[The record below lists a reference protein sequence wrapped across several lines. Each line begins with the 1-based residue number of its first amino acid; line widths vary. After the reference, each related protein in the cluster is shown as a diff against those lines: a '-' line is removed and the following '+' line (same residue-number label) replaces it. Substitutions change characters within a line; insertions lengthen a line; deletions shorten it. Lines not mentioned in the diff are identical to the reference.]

1 MQLLFPDFLFG
12 LAAVSIPVIIHL
24 LQLRRPQRLQ
34 FTNTE
39 FIRQLALTTA
49 RQRRVE
55 QWLLLLLRVAVVV
68 FLVLAFCQ
76 PFIPARKQ
84 VASGT
89 GSIAA
94 VLVDTSPSMQV
105 AAETNET
112 ILQNAVAHAQNLGAL
127 NAESQAR
134 FELLNDK
141 GKLLTAKAYQA
152 KLQDVAI
159 DGHSLGLRGANA
171 AGMLS
176 RAKQKGPLYIFSD
189 FQKNAVTT
197 QLLSALGAANE
208 QVILVTEAGKQ
219 AANVLVDS
227 VWLDDAFVRV
237 QTNASL
243 HIRVRNGGQLDA
255 KDCPVKVFLG
265 PQQVAA
271 FRVSV
276 EAGQVATSV
285 VQVQVGGRELALGRV
300 MTEDAPVTFDNTY
313 YFTLRPA
320 AQISVLEIGPE
331 PVAQRAYSNE
341 PVFSYK
347 FNSASAVDYGLVN
360 RANLILVQAV
370 PQVSAGLREALRGA
384 LRRGSSV
391 VIVPPAEAKSQAS
404 YQQLFTHLGL
414 GAARWQAVAT
424 PPELREVA
432 MPPVGQPFFQ
442 DVFGAQQRQATMPRA
457 APVLR
462 WDRTDEDI
470 LKFRDG
476 DSYLAE
482 FRTGPGRAYVFVAPF
497 QATYSDFTGHALFV
511 PVLYRLAMLSYRDDQ
526 LPAYRLTQ
534 PALTLTVPML
544 GSGSSQ
550 ADEMPYQLV
559 KDSLTLIPGQR
570 TQGREL
576 RLETPVGLT
585 EPGFYQLRR
594 NKQTITTLAF
604 NQDKRESELAA
615 YSAAELR
622 QLLGTTH
629 PNVHVLE
636 GGVGN
641 AVARYRAEQ
650 TGQPLWRYCLALALA
665 CLLAEELL
673 LRWGR
678 RARQTTTAGAASET
692 ARA

>member
-1 MQLLFPDFLFG
+1 MQLLFPSFLFG
-12 LAAVSIPVIIHL
+12 LATVSIPVIIHL
-24 LQLRRPQRLQ
+24 LQLRKPQRLQ

-55 QWLLLLLRVAVVV
+55 QWLLLLLRVAAVV

-76 PFIPARKQ
+76 PFIPARMR
-84 VASGT
+84 
-89 GSIAA
+89 AA
-94 VLVDTSPSMQV
+94 LGAGNTTAVFVDTSPSMQV

-112 ILQNAVAHAQNLGAL
+112 LLQEAVAQAQNLGPL
-127 NAESQAR
+127 NAGSQAR
-134 FELLNDK
+134 FELLNYK
-141 GKLLTAKAYQA
+141 SKTLTANAYQA

-159 DGHSLGLRGANA
+159 DGHSVGLRGATA
-171 AGMLS
+171 TAMFPGA
-176 RAKQKGPLYIFSD
+176 REEGPLYIFSD
-189 FQKNAVTT
+189 FQKNAVST
-197 QLLSALGAANE
+197 QLLSTLGAANG
-208 QVILVTEAGKQ
+208 QVVLVAEAGKR

-227 VWLDDAFVRV
+227 VWLDDAFVRA
-237 QTNASL
+237 QTTIGL
-243 HIRVRNGGQLDA
+243 HIRLRNGGQLDA

-271 FRVSV
+271 FRVTV
-276 EAGQVATSV
+276 AAGQVATSV
-285 VQVQVGGRELALGRV
+285 VQVQVGGRELVRGRV
-300 MTEDAPVTFDNTY
+300 MTEDVPVTFDNTY

-347 FNSASAVDYGLVN
+347 FNSAAAVDYGLVKS
-360 RANLILVQAV
+360 ADLILVREV
-370 PQVSAGLREALRGA
+370 PQVGAGLREALRGA

-404 YQQLFTHLGL
+404 YQQLFTYLGL
-414 GAARWQAVAT
+414 GTAQWQAVTT

-432 MPPVGQPFFQ
+432 MPPARQSFFQ
-442 DVFGAQQRQATMPRA
+442 DVFGAQQRQVTMPRA

-462 WDRTDEDI
+462 WARTDEDI
-470 LKFRDG
+470 LKFQDG

-482 FRTGPGRAYVFVAPF
+482 FRVGAGRAYVFAAPF
-497 QATYSDFTGHALFV
+497 ATAYSDFTAHALFV
-511 PVLYRLAMLSYRDDQ
+511 PVLYRLAMLSYRNEQ

-534 PALTLTVPML
+534 PALTLTVPMTA
-544 GSGSSQ
+544 GGQ
-550 ADEMPYQLV
+550 TDEASYQLV
-559 KDSLTLIPGQR
+559 KDSLLLIPGQR
-570 TQGREL
+570 IQEREL
-576 RLETPVGLT
+576 RLEMPTGLVA
-585 EPGFYQLRR
+585 PGFYQLRR
-594 NKQTITTLAF
+594 KGRVVTTLAF

-629 PNVHVLE
+629 PNVRVLD
-636 GGVGN
+636 GGVGT

-673 LRWGR
+673 LRWRR
-678 RARQTTTAGAASET
+678 RAPPVKVAG
-692 ARA
+692 